1 MMKRFV
7 TGVVFAGAVAVGVKK
22 LSEYAEGRS
31 ELKDIKDKLAKTRDD
46 FVADCRDLARA
57 VSDAFW
63 IGAVEG
69 EGDSASSPF
78 TQDLQ

>member
-7 TGVVFAGAVAVGVKK
+7 AGVVFAGAVAVGVKK
-22 LSEYAEGRS
+22 LSEYADGRS
-31 ELKDIKDKLAKTRDD
+31 GLKDIKDKLAKTKND

-63 IGAVEG
+63 DGGIEGA
-69 EGDSASSPF
+69 GDSASPVM
-78 TQDLQ
+78 QD

>member
-7 TGVVFAGAVAVGVKK
+7 AGVVFAGAVAVGVKK
-22 LSEYAEGRS
+22 LSEYADGRS
-31 ELKDIKDKLAKTRDD
+31 GLKDIKDKLAKTRDD

-63 IGAVEG
+63 DGGIEGA
-69 EGDSASSPF
+69 GDPAPSPVI
-78 TQDLQ
+78 QD

>member
-7 TGVVFAGAVAVGVKK
+7 AGVVFAGAVAVGVKK
-22 LSEYAEGRS
+22 LSEYADGRN

-63 IGAVEG
+63 NGGIEG
-69 EGDSASSPF
+69 VGDSAPSHVI
-78 TQDLQ
+78 QD

>member
-7 TGVVFAGAVAVGVKK
+7 AGVVFAGAVAVGVKK

-31 ELKDIKDKLAKTRDD
+31 ELKNIKDKLAKTKND

-63 IGAVEG
+63 NGGIEGA
-69 EGDSASSPF
+69 GDSTSSPVI
-78 TQDLQ
+78 QD

>member
-7 TGVVFAGAVAVGVKK
+7 AGVVFAGAVAVGVKK
-22 LSEYAEGRS
+22 LSEYADGRS
-31 ELKDIKDKLAKTRDD
+31 GLKDIKDKLAKTRDD

-63 IGAVEG
+63 NGGIDGT
-69 EGDSASSPF
+69 GDSAPPVMRV
-78 TQDLQ
+78 QD

>member
-7 TGVVFAGAVAVGVKK
+7 AGVVFAGAVAVGVKK
-22 LSEYAEGRS
+22 LSEYADGRN
-31 ELKDIKDKLAKTRDD
+31 ELKNIKDKLAKTRDD

-63 IGAVEG
+63 NGGIEGA
-69 EGDSASSPF
+69 GDSAPSPAMQV
-78 TQDLQ
+78 QD

>member
-7 TGVVFAGAVAVGVKK
+7 AGVVFAGAVAVGVKK
-22 LSEYAEGRS
+22 LSEYADGRS
-31 ELKDIKDKLAKTRDD
+31 GLKDIKDKLAKTKDD

-63 IGAVEG
+63 DGGIEGA
-69 EGDSASSPF
+69 GDSVPPVMQV
-78 TQDLQ
+78 QD

>member
-7 TGVVFAGAVAVGVKK
+7 AGVVFAGAVAVGVKK
-22 LSEYAEGRS
+22 LSEYAEGRDD
-31 ELKDIKDKLAKTRDD
+31 LKDIKDKLAKTKDD

-63 IGAVEG
+63 NGGIDGTR
-69 EGDSASSPF
+69 DSAPPVM
-78 TQDLQ
+78 QD

>member
-7 TGVVFAGAVAVGVKK
+7 AGVVFAGAVAVGVKK
-22 LSEYAEGRS
+22 FSEYAEGRS
-31 ELKDIKDKLAKTRDD
+31 DLKDIKDKLAKTRDD

-63 IGAVEG
+63 NGGIA
-69 EGDSASSPF
+69 DSSSPVMQV
-78 TQDLQ
+78 QD

>member
-7 TGVVFAGAVAVGVKK
+7 AGVVFAGAVAVGVKK

-31 ELKDIKDKLAKTRDD
+31 ELKDIKDKLVKTRDD

-63 IGAVEG
+63 NGGLEGA
-69 EGDSASSPF
+69 GDSSSRVQ
-78 TQDLQ
+78 TQVQD

>member
-7 TGVVFAGAVAVGVKK
+7 AGVVFAGAVA
-22 LSEYAEGRS
+22 
-31 ELKDIKDKLAKTRDD
+31 
-46 FVADCRDLARA
+46 DCRDLAQA

-63 IGAVEG
+63 NGAVEG

>member
-7 TGVVFAGAVAVGVKK
+7 AGVVFAGAVAVGVKK
-22 LSEYAEGRS
+22 LSEYADGRS
-31 ELKDIKDKLAKTRDD
+31 GLKDIKDKLAKTRDD

-63 IGAVEG
+63 DGSIEGA
-69 EGDSASSPF
+69 GDSAPPVMQV
-78 TQDLQ
+78 QD